1 MNRSEIIKKIED
13 VESSINSLSLEMY
26 SLKKELERID
36 KGVFIPKNEEEYWW
50 ISGNGDVSCSEW
62 CDFNADRERLAQG
75 NCYASQEK
83 AHLES
88 WKRAFESRMNR
99 FNLENGGKPIEWKYG
114 AINFSVVYN
123 FARNKLMIKTWNFSN
138 PGIKIVFSTEEIAEK
153 AIRENENEFRKY
165 YGVLK
170 DD

>member
-153 AIRENENEFRKY
+153 AIIENENEFRKY